1 MVKELKYMLIE
12 HTEKDLEFL
21 KNYET
26 MLDTISEEIVSFFKL
41 ENFGE
46 KAKVKIFSSLEEF
59 RSFCLEKQ
67 LGIDKNGQ
75 IPDWLC
81 GVTRNGMFIVPTY
94 EEYIKTKGHG
104 NHSVEDYA
112 YLLLHEFVHICHIK
126 KKKTS
131 KLGYK
136 WFTEGLA
143 TNLSHQYS
151 SKKPSF
157 RATLEQ
163 IKFGTD
169 YMSFCAMF
177 QYVMNTYGVEYI
189 YLLLEDDEL
198 LVQETP
204 RLYLE
209 TKDYYD
215 NLEFKAESSIRLN

>member
-21 KNYET
+21 ENYET
-26 MLDTISEEIVSFFKL
+26 MLDSISEEIVSFFKL
-41 ENFGE
+41 EDFGD
-46 KAKVKIFSSLEEF
+46 KAKVKIFSTLEEF
-59 RSFCLEKQ
+59 RSFCLEGQ
-67 LGIDKNGQ
+67 WGLDKNGCV
-75 IPDWLC
+75 PDWLC
-81 GVTRNGMFIVPTY
+81 GVTRNGMFITLTY
-94 EEYIKTKGHG
+94 EEYIKTKSHG
-104 NHSVEDYA
+104 NKSVEDYA

-143 TNLSHQYS
+143 TTLSHQYT

-177 QYVMNTYGVEYI
+177 QYVMNTYGVDYI
-189 YLLLEDDEL
+189 YLLLENDEL
-198 LVQETP
+198 LIQETP
-204 RLYLE
+204 RLFLE

-215 NLEFKAESSIRLN
+215 NLKLSTSVHLK

>member
-26 MLDTISEEIVSFFKL
+26 MLDSISEEIVSFFKL
-41 ENFGE
+41 EDFGE
-46 KAKVKIFSSLEEF
+46 KAKVKIFSSLESF

-67 LGIDKNGQ
+67 LGLDENGSV
-75 IPDWLC
+75 PDWLC

-94 EEYIKTKGHG
+94 EEYIKTKTHE
-104 NHSVEDYA
+104 NKSLEDYA
-112 YLLLHEFVHICHIK
+112 YLILHEFVHICHIK
-126 KKKTS
+126 KKKTG

-143 TNLSHQYS
+143 TTLSHQWN

-157 RATLEQ
+157 HATLEQ
-163 IKFGTD
+163 VKFGTN
-169 YMSFCAMF
+169 YANFYAMF
-177 QYVMNTYGVEYI
+177 QYVMNTYGVDYI
-189 YLLLEDDEL
+189 YSLLENDEL

-204 RLYLE
+204 KLYLE

-215 NLEFKAESSIRLN
+215 NLEVKSESAIYLK